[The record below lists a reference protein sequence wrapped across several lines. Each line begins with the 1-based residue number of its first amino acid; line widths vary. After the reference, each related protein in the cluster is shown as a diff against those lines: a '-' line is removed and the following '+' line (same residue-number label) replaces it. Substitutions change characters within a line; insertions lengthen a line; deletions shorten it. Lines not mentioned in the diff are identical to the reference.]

1 MDFDF
6 EKLGLKNNNKTTE
19 NEDLGKFLTV
29 KELGFILIKDETQQ
43 NPRYR
48 WHNSGISESILG

>member
-6 EKLGLKNNNKTTE
+6 EKLGLKNNNKTKA

-29 KELGFILIKDETQQ
+29 KELGFIL
-43 NPRYR
+43 
-48 WHNSGISESILG
+48 